1 MQLGGNKNKRAVK
14 WWNPWISM
22 LHFPPISIIWKQ
34 GRASMQPLSIMPFFA
49 INNPW
54 RLGNIFAYFSVGVGV
69 RSCLVLQPMQ
79 IAVEVNLKALNI
91 YASPLEHKRNWASN
105 LNGIL

>member
-14 WWNPWISM
+14 WWNPWISL
-22 LHFPPISIIWKQ
+22 LHFPPISIIWKK

-54 RLGNIFAYFSVGVGV
+54 RL
-69 RSCLVLQPMQ
+69 
-79 IAVEVNLKALNI
+79 
-91 YASPLEHKRNWASN
+91 
-105 LNGIL
+105 